1 MHGCRVWCTK
11 WTHEAEAGQASNWR
25 KDRVNTKRGEWVRTY
40 ERELAKGNKTT
51 VSSPWS
57 QPRAGRT
64 LVFGERCDVEKKA
77 MPCNATQFALI
88 PLF

>member
-11 WTHEAEAGQASNWR
+11 WTHEAEAGQASNLGEN
-25 KDRVNTKRGEWVRTY
+25 VN

-77 MPCNATQFALI
+77 MPCNATQFAWSR
-88 PLF
+88 F